1 MANWKFNLSVFI
13 YENAT
18 NNAAESYH
26 WTLISIINTLHPN
39 HLEAFGLFGQRNL
52 YNIEL
57 KRLI

>member
-26 WTLISIINTLHPN
+26 WTLKFNN
-39 HLEAFGLFGQRNL
+39 
-52 YNIEL
+52 
-57 KRLI
+57 